1 MSAKTKPKPKP
12 KRIVLSS
19 TSESDS
25 DGSDGSSENNSPAKK
40 LSPKRPAAK
49 NNLKKVYSK
58 CDFYQNRRL

>member
-19 TSESDS
+19 TSESD
-25 DGSDGSSENNSPAKK
+25 SDGSSENNSPAKK